1 MSNRENRVG
10 RGVVEVAAVVRLEV
24 VLDVVERVEEG
35 EEEGGG
41 LMVESCHRS
50 SCWTGL

>member
-10 RGVVEVAAVVRLEV
+10 RVVVEVAAVVS
-24 VLDVVERVEEG
+24 LDVVLNVVEGVEEG
-35 EEEGGG
+35 EEEGG

-50 SCWTGL
+50 SCCTGL

>member
-10 RGVVEVAAVVRLEV
+10 RGVVEVAEVGLEAG
-24 VLDVVERVEEG
+24 LDVDGVKE

-41 LMVESCHRS
+41 GGWMVESCHRLS
-50 SCWTGL
+50 SCTGL

>member
-10 RGVVEVAAVVRLEV
+10 RGVVEMAEVGLEV
-24 VLDVVERVEEG
+24 GLEVDGVE

-41 LMVESCHRS
+41 GGWMVESCHRLS
-50 SCWTGL
+50 S